1 MLKKITFFFA
11 VIVSL
16 NLNAQVFDSVKVMAY
31 NLLNYGNNTSF
42 CTAANNGI
50 TAKNAHL
57 KTIVQHVKPD
67 VLMCN
72 ELGLSVSNS
81 ASILNNALN
90 ADGVNTWE
98 RVVCSNT
105 VGSSLLN
112 GFFFNKEKF
121 SFYRQRN
128 VSKDTANSNLVRD
141 MDVISLFYNEPQLAI
156 GADTIFMH
164 FVITHLKAGNTSA
177 DEVDRGK
184 MTRALMKFLANNNYQ
199 GNIIIGG
206 DFNLYRSTETA
217 YQDLVNFWENPNIRF
232 FDIINPNK
240 TTQVWTNNA
249 NFSNFHTQSTTN
261 SSGCFSG
268 GGMDDR
274 FDFILISN
282 DIKNG
287 TKGVAAK
294 LNSYRALGQDGIRF
308 NNSIDVPTN
317 TSQPANVIAAL
328 KGLSDHIPVYLEL
341 KIERTTL
348 SVKTNNQTLQWNYQ
362 NPINENLKIWIENA
376 ENEVYELQAF
386 DLMGKLV
393 WNKKEIQTHQNQIN
407 ENIASLAPGT
417 YVFLLTNSKGEKGFG
432 RIIKN

>member
-1 MLKKITFFFA
+1 M
-11 VIVSL
+11 

-42 CTAANNGI
+42 CTGANNGI
-50 TAKNAHL
+50 TSKNAHL

-72 ELGLSVSNS
+72 ELGLSVTNS
-81 ASILNNALN
+81 SSILNNALN
-90 ADGVNTWE
+90 ADGITSWE
-98 RVVCSNT
+98 RVVCSNS
-105 VGSSLLN
+105 VGSSLVN

-141 MDVISLFYNEPQLAI
+141 IDIISLFYNEPQLAI
-156 GADTIFMH
+156 GADTIFIH
-164 FVITHLKAGNTSA
+164 FVITHLKAGNTAA
-177 DEVDRGK
+177 DEIDRGK

-199 GNIIIGG
+199 GNVVIGG

-232 FDIINPNK
+232 NDIINPNK
-240 TTQVWTNNA
+240 TTQIWTNNA
-249 NFSNFHTQSTTN
+249 SFSNFHTQSTTTT
-261 SSGCFSG
+261 SGCFSG

-287 TKGVAAK
+287 TKGVTAK

-317 TSQPANVIAAL
+317 TTQPANVIAAL

-348 SVKTNNQTLQWNYQ
+348 SLKTEKENLKWNYQ
-362 NPINENLKIWIENA
+362 NPIQENLKIWVENTN
-376 ENEVYELQAF
+376 NESYEIQAF

-393 WNKKEIQTHQNQIN
+393 WGKKNILAQNNMIQ
-407 ENIASLAPGT
+407 ENIANLAPGT
-417 YVFLLTNSKGEKGFG
+417 YIFLLSNSKGEKGFG